1 MREAAVTFVSV
12 TMRMSPLFGK
22 KVVKNHNQQECIS
35 SSKISF
41 KMIRKYKMTCNGVL
55 LISMKTQMRMTM
67 MAAFLLTWKTIENN
81 LQLIKVQQY
90 GKQSTMKIAS
100 VLNLM
105 QALSRKIMTFV
116 LKKRFYIK

>member
-12 TMRMSPLFGK
+12 TMRMSLLSGK

-55 LISMKTQMRMTM
+55 LISMKTQMQMTM